1 MTQFLRNR
9 HARIPCSNHMDLQIV
24 ADPLKKDH
32 GTEAYQC
39 GVGTFEMMNY
49 FFESVKSMFHL
60 VTISERR
67 RTWQLH
73 TSQETSYN

>member
-1 MTQFLRNR
+1 MN
-9 HARIPCSNHMDLQIV
+9 LQIV
-24 ADPLKKDH
+24 AGALKKVH

-39 GVGTFEMMNY
+39 GVGIFEMMNY
-49 FFESVKSMFHL
+49 IFESVKRMFHL

-73 TSQETSYN
+73 TSQETSYKLTDLSKWKNISNK